1 MLCGAAA
8 NFAAGEVFVSTRPLG
23 SLDLVKTALP
33 RMQAT

>member
-1 MLCGAAA
+1 MITGAAA

-23 SLDLVKTALP
+23 ALDLVKTVLP